1 MERGHTV
8 AKKRRRSGYRLAHR
22 ELRRDALGVIQRG
35 FLSIES
41 GTPWQDEFAEIF
53 HARLCDAF

>member
-1 MERGHTV
+1 
-8 AKKRRRSGYRLAHR
+8 
-22 ELRRDALGVIQRG
+22 
-35 FLSIES
+35 LSIES